1 MTNEEFDKE
10 LELALDYSTE
20 PWADI
25 ACVSSA
31 FVQHVATLGAQL
43 AAVTADRDSLR
54 QQCEAMATEIDAKQ
68 RELDEV
74 KARLEE
80 ATGWINVNFSTGEW
94 TA

>member
-1 MTNEEFDKE
+1 MEAEWQERIRKHFA
-10 LELALDYSTE
+10 ELAEAIIGTQDHIVYLTKERDELRTE
-20 PWADI
+20 
-25 ACVSSA
+25 
-31 FVQHVATLGAQL
+31 L